1 MRLSLRQYISKKFM
15 SSKKASVVGLSLGL
29 EGVSLCVLQHKKGEF
44 ICVEQTEFGYQDW
57 AKALTEFVKSSK
69 LTWAKCYLALTS
81 HHYQLLHLDRPNV
94 PQDEILKALEWP
106 VKEMLNANE
115 SYVCD
120 YTEYPMQVS
129 GQNKIAVAAMAKSEV
144 KKISEI
150 LFAAKLDLQ
159 SISVEEFALVA
170 LLPNQSDPILSLSQE
185 SGEEIILN
193 IVKDQKLYF
202 SRRIKGFENLGS
214 YSIRELEM
222 GLVDNLCVQ
231 IQRSMDFF
239 ESQLR
244 QAPVR
249 QIVINLDTRLQA
261 EVARLIEKTMDL
273 KVGHFEP
280 ESMSGQGNSVQQAS
294 FTALGAVFE
303 SYIDDKKTLST
314 PRDNVSAEGSV

>member
-1 MRLSLRQYISKKFM
+1 
-15 SSKKASVVGLSLGL
+15 
-29 EGVSLCVLQHKKGEF
+29 
-44 ICVEQTEFGYQDW
+44 
-57 AKALTEFVKSSK
+57 
-69 LTWAKCYLALTS
+69 
-81 HHYQLLHLDRPNV
+81 
-94 PQDEILKALEWP
+94 
-106 VKEMLNANE
+106 
-115 SYVCD
+115 
-120 YTEYPMQVS
+120 
-129 GQNKIAVAAMAKSEV
+129 
-144 KKISEI
+144 
-150 LFAAKLDLQ
+150 
-159 SISVEEFALVA
+159 
-170 LLPNQSDPILSLSQE
+170 
-185 SGEEIILN
+185 
-193 IVKDQKLYF
+193 
-202 SRRIKGFENLGS
+202 
-214 YSIRELEM
+214 M

-273 KVGHFEP
+273 KGGHFEP